1 MIKECQLET
10 KEQLRREEDNIIKV
24 CLNDQACLNGRR
36 EFTTSKEKKEYMH
49 NYGAEYDKLKET
61 KEHRE
66 QYRNEHKKEKSE
78 YDKYYRQKNI
88 L

>member
-1 MIKECQLET
+1 
-10 KEQLRREEDNIIKV
+10 
-24 CLNDQACLNGRR
+24 
-36 EFTTSKEKKEYMH
+36 MH